1 LGYSIFIRDL
11 VAPKFYTVQVPDNED
26 DPHGPTH
33 PEQRL
38 TPIPE
43 AVYPASFT
51 KRVWYAR
58 QLDFYGETGDPR
70 KRAELWEDPAGTAT
84 WADICGTFP
93 DLPDYFRYGIRK
105 HFGQVLQQI
114 ATPYMQAERETW
126 HVQQREAETWLA
138 DQAAQVPMIA
148 AIAATRGIEL
158 ADLVSKIMENVALFR
173 QIAGQI
179 LGRQQLMLD
188 QVGTAQSLDELTALA
203 SELGFEVL
211 SV

>member
-1 LGYSIFIRDL
+1 MGYSIFIRDL

-43 AVYPASFT
+43 PVYPASFT

-138 DQAAQVPMIA
+138 
-148 AIAATRGIEL
+148 IAATRGIEL